1 MADEVREV
9 DLSDDGTEET
19 VTEREPIIAGTV
31 LPGIKFPMSDKE
43 EEEWVKTLSSGF
55 KERDDAPFTSVVRD
69 LNKVSYSLKLN
80 NGTHDGKV
88 QTVSLSLGTLNKT
101 RYDDQKAMNIAAL
114 LKPCLSKNV
123 VNEQETKVS
132 ILTAGE

>member
-1 MADEVREV
+1 MAEVREV

-43 EEEWVKTLSSGF
+43 EETWLKTLKSGF
-55 KERDDAPFTSVVRD
+55 KERDDTPFTAVVRD
-69 LNKVSYSLKLN
+69 LNKVSYALKLN

-88 QTVSLSLGTLNKT
+88 QTVSLSLGTLSKD
-101 RYDDQKAMNIAAL
+101 RYDDQKAMNIAEL

-123 VNEQETKVS
+123 LQQQETKVS
-132 ILTAGE
+132 LMTAGD